1 MTQIQASGDEIIIL
15 KQESR
20 WLDESDQ
27 RQLLAWFAR
36 EKPEMVRNAMG
47 VDTVIATLEE
57 TLAHSKKNVYGFT
70 AEEAGWVGGYE
81 SGLTMAIALLKGEV
95 GK

>member
-1 MTQIQASGDEIIIL
+1 
-15 KQESR
+15 
-20 WLDESDQ
+20 
-27 RQLLAWFAR
+27 
-36 EKPEMVRNAMG
+36 
-47 VDTVIATLEE
+47 VIATLEE